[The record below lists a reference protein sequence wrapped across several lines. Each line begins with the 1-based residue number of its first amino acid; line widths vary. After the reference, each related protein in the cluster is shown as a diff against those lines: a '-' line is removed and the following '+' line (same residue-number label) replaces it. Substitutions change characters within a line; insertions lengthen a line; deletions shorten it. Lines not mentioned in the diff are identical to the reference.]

1 MGVIKNSL
9 FLLLACAA
17 LFSQPV
23 WSETDKPSL
32 KYAVPQ
38 IGSQGFVAKIDL
50 HTAEEIEQLLKRAE
64 AYLENAEVYPDADP
78 IAVILHGPEVQ
89 LFNRRNYSK
98 FKDIVGLAARLDA
111 LNVINVQVCEVQML
125 EEGISINDLPHFV
138 ESIPYGPAE
147 EERLLKKG
155 YQYF

>member
-1 MGVIKNSL
+1 MGAIKNSL
-9 FLLLACAA
+9 LFLLACAA
-17 LFSQPV
+17 LFAQPV

-38 IGSQGFVAKIDL
+38 AEPQGFVAKIDL

-64 AYLENAEVYPDADP
+64 AYLENAEAYPDADP

-89 LFNRRNYSK
+89 LFNRQNYSK
-98 FKDIVGLAARLDA
+98 FKEIVGLAARLDA

-125 EEGISINDLPHFV
+125 EEGISIDDLPHFV

-147 EERLLKKG
+147 ERRLLKQG

>member
-1 MGVIKNSL
+1 MRVLKSSLL
-9 FLLLACAA
+9 FLSVCAMFFA
-17 LFSQPV
+17 QSV
-23 WSETDKPSL
+23 RSDGEKPDL

-38 IGSQGFVAKIDL
+38 EGVAGYVARIEL
-50 HTAEEIEQLLKRAE
+50 HTVEEIEQLLKRAE
-64 AYLENAEVYPDADP
+64 AYLENADAYPESDP

-89 LFNRRNYSK
+89 LFNKLNYSK

-111 LNVINVQVCEVQML
+111 LNVINVQVCEVQLL
-125 EEGISINDLPHFV
+125 EEGLSISDLPHFV
-138 ESIPYGPAE
+138 ESVPYGPAE

>member
-1 MGVIKNSL
+1 MGVLKNSFL
-9 FLLLACAA
+9 FLFVCAMFFA
-17 LFSQPV
+17 QPV
-23 WSETDKPSL
+23 WSESDKSGL

-38 IGSQGFVAKIDL
+38 GEASGYVAKIDL

-64 AYLENAEVYPDADP
+64 AYLDSAEAYPDADP

-89 LFNRRNYSK
+89 LFDKRNYGK

-125 EEGISINDLPHFV
+125 EEGLSINDLPHFV